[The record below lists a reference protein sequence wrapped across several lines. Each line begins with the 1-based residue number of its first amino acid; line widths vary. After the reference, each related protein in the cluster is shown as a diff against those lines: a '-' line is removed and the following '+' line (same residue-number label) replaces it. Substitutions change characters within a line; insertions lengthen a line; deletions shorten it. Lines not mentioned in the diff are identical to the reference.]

1 MNINFADAWPWLQWV
16 LAAAAVVGFVVAVIK
31 GVPPAWRA
39 LTTFVT
45 TINDL
50 SDLPAELAK
59 QKRFRIEV
67 RGILSNQDKTL
78 AGQNLVLAKQDTKIS
93 EIHHEV
99 QYNNGSS
106 VKDGVRRVEK
116 GVAGVEKG
124 VAGLYE
130 VTAQL
135 QKELDELK
143 KGKDQ

>member
-1 MNINFADAWPWLQWV
+1 MNVNFADAWPWLQWV
-16 LAAAAVVGFVVAVIK
+16 LAAAGVVGFLVAVIK

-50 SDLPAELAK
+50 SDLPSELAK

-67 RGILSNQDKTL
+67 RAILSNQDKTL
-78 AGQNLVLAKQDTKIS
+78 AGQNLVLAKQDTKIG

-99 QYNNGSS
+99 QYNDGSS
-106 VKDGVRRVEK
+106 AKDAIGR
-116 GVAGVEKG
+116 VEKG
-124 VAGLYE
+124 VAGLYTL
-130 VTAQL
+130 TAQL
-135 QKELDELK
+135 REELDELK